1 VTSPFVGLSAF
12 CGGCILP
19 PIPQGECSM
28 SDAPQSFANHSRVV
42 PMFHYGASALLVGS
56 LLLSTYQ
63 LIRQFSAASLLG
75 LFLTLALAIVYWY
88 SRVFPL
94 TVQDR
99 IIRLE
104 ESLRIERLCPEL
116 RGRSGEFTVGQLVSL
131 RFASD
136 EELPALA
143 RRVLD
148 EKIVSRSE
156 IKKAIRNWRP
166 DHLRA

>member
-1 VTSPFVGLSAF
+1 MA
-12 CGGCILP
+12 
-19 PIPQGECSM
+19 
-28 SDAPQSFANHSRVV
+28 DAPQSFANHSRMV
-42 PMFHYGASALLVGS
+42 PMFHYTAAALLVGS
-56 LLLSTYQ
+56 LVLSIDQ
-63 LIRQFSAASLLG
+63 LIRYFSAASVLG

-88 SRVFPL
+88 SRGFPL

-104 ESLRIERLCPEL
+104 ERLRIERLCPDL
-116 RGRSGEFTVGQLVSL
+116 RERVGEFTVSQLVAL

-148 EKIVSRSE
+148 EKIMSRSE
-156 IKKAIRNWRP
+156 IKKSIRNWRP
-166 DHLRA
+166 DQLRA

>member
-1 VTSPFVGLSAF
+1 
-12 CGGCILP
+12 
-19 PIPQGECSM
+19 M
-28 SDAPQSFANHSRVV
+28 SDAPQSFANHSRMV
-42 PMFHYGASALLVGS
+42 PMFHYTASALLAGS
-56 LLLSTYQ
+56 LLLSIYQ
-63 LIRQFSAASLLG
+63 LVRYFSAASVLG
-75 LFLTLALAIVYWY
+75 LFLTLALAVVYWY
-88 SRVFPL
+88 SRAFPL

-104 ESLRIERLCPEL
+104 ESLRIERLCPDL
-116 RGRSGEFTVGQLVSL
+116 RGRLGEFTMGQLVSL

-166 DHLRA
+166 DYLRA

>member
-1 VTSPFVGLSAF
+1 MA
-12 CGGCILP
+12 
-19 PIPQGECSM
+19 
-28 SDAPQSFANHSRVV
+28 DAPQSFENHSRMV
-42 PMFHYGASALLVGS
+42 PMFHYAAALLLVAS
-56 LLLSTYQ
+56 LVLSIYQ
-63 LIRQFSAASLLG
+63 LVRYFSAASVLG

-88 SRVFPL
+88 SREFPL

-104 ESLRIERLCPEL
+104 ERLRIERLCPEL
-116 RGRSGEFTVGQLVSL
+116 RDRVGEFSVGQLVSL

-136 EELPALA
+136 DELPALA

-148 EKIVSRSE
+148 EKIQSRSE